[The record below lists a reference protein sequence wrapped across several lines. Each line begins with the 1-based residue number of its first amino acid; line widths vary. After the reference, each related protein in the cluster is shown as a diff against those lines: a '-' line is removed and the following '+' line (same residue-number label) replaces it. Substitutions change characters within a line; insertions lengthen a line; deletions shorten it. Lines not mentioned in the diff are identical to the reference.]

1 MVSPI
6 YLIVTALG
14 TAFLLPLFDKVSRS
28 VSRTLFLLALAFMT
42 YIAGSSLAA
51 ALQGASPDL
60 FTAGFTP
67 PVSINLRMGVE
78 ESFAVLSVLTAALLG
93 AVHLNSFW
101 KKSGPGGMM
110 AYLALA
116 LGVSGIIMTRDLF
129 NLFVFLEITSI
140 ATYGLIALKGDRNS
154 LEAGFK
160 YLMAGGLSSIFFLL
174 GAVYIYRLTGSLSLD
189 WILRDTGMVQTVF
202 SSGIGMAALF
212 LLTAALLIELKP
224 FPANGW
230 ALDVYQAAP
239 AGIAGV
245 IASANAGAMI
255 FALMKIMPLMPLPL
269 LRVITGVGFL
279 TFFFG
284 NLIGLKQE
292 NVRRM
297 LGFSSTAQIG
307 LLTAA
312 LGIMFITGVQPLSF
326 IIIAGGIF
334 INHLLAKAGL
344 FWIAGRVNADS
355 REGWRGM
362 MTGTFPAAVMG
373 VLVLALAGLPP
384 FPGFWA
390 KWELVKL
397 LISTDKVL
405 WTVLVLLGSLFE
417 VIYLFR
423 WFILSVRSAGGSDAS
438 EPVSMP
444 CRDGIIPAGLL
455 IAAGLTAGRLMGG
468 LEYSILLVLAAGA
481 GMFVL
486 EFLPSR
492 LKSLIAMAVTGYF
505 GWTFYSGLTGLN
517 LFFFALFIIG
527 GLVYLFAGLYV
538 KEQRKGH
545 YPLMVMSI
553 LSLATLTLVQ
563 GNLAFFTTW
572 ELMALSSWLL
582 ILRGKDSEKPSLL
595 YIIFSMG
602 GAYLLMAGLFL
613 MVPGSP
619 AAPAA
624 WVLIAL
630 AMLVKTGALGVH
642 LWLPGAYAESEDDV
656 SGFLSSILSKAGIFG
671 LLFLAVKFFPV
682 AQVGISSSVIGWIGA
697 FTAVI
702 AALIAV
708 FQEDIKYT
716 LAWSSMSQLGYIIL
730 AYSLMNHAGW
740 TTVLYLTFNHT
751 IFKAML
757 FLAIAGVVMRAGTR
771 QMYQMGG
778 LITRMPISFITVL
791 MGIIAVSGVPP
802 LSGFGGKW
810 MLYTALIQSGKYLEA
825 GMAFFASTLAFLYLF
840 RLIHTIFLGQ
850 MKAVHRE
857 IKEAPV
863 WLIIPQFAL
872 MALLMVFSAFPH
884 LFVEPMAG
892 ITAAWF
898 PSQMAFNANGTITNT
913 LGYWNGSWVMYVTIG
928 VFAAPLLWLLIVMRK
943 PQKVKQF
950 NIVFAAERPDRPET
964 THYAYN
970 FFAPYR
976 KALGFLAGPA
986 IETTWKGV
994 GSLTENL
1001 SSAFRRIYTGN
1012 GQTYMIHIILF
1023 LTLSYFA
1030 MRGLS

>member
-14 TAFLLPLFDKVSRS
+14 TAFLLPLFDKISRS
-28 VSRTLFLLALAFMT
+28 LSRTIFLLALAFMA

-51 ALQGASPDL
+51 AFQGASPDL

-93 AVHLNSFW
+93 ALHLNSVW
-101 KKSGPGGMM
+101 KKGGPGGMM

-140 ATYGLIALKGDRNS
+140 ATYGLISLKSDRNA

-160 YLMAGGLSSIFFLL
+160 YLMAGGLSSIFYLL

-189 WILRDTGMVQTVF
+189 WILQDSLMVQTVF
-202 SSGIGMAALF
+202 SSGVGMAALF
-212 LLTAALLIELKP
+212 MLTAALLIELKP

-239 AGIAGV
+239 SGIAGV

-255 FALMKIMPLMPLPL
+255 FALLKIMPLMPLSL
-269 LRVITGVGFL
+269 LRVLTGVGFL

-292 NVRRM
+292 SVRRM

-312 LGIMFITGVQPLSF
+312 LGVMFSTGVKPLSF
-326 IIIAGGIF
+326 MIIAGGIF

-344 FWIAGRVNADS
+344 FWIAGRINAES
-355 REGWRGM
+355 REGWRGK
-362 MTGTFPAAVMG
+362 MTGTFPALIMG
-373 VLVLALAGLPP
+373 ILVLALAGLPP

-397 LISTDKVL
+397 LIGTDRGL
-405 WTVLVLLGSLFE
+405 WTALVLLGSLLE
-417 VIYLFR
+417 VVYLFR
-423 WFILSVRSAGGSDAS
+423 WFILSVRTSDEAGEG
-438 EPVSMP
+438 VSMP
-444 CRDGIIPAGLL
+444 CLDGIIPSGLL
-455 IAAGLTAGRLMGG
+455 IVTGLLAGKALGG
-468 LEYSILLVLAAGA
+468 LEFPILLMLAITG
-481 GMFVL
+481 GLFVL
-486 EFLPSR
+486 EFLPSP
-492 LKSLIAMAVTGYF
+492 LKSVLAMAGVGYF
-505 GWTFYSGLTGLN
+505 SWTFYSELSGLN
-517 LFFFALFIIG
+517 LFFFGLFTIG
-527 GLVYLFAGLYV
+527 GFVYLFAGLYI
-538 KEQRKGH
+538 KKQRRGH

-553 LSLATLTLVQ
+553 LSLASLTLVKS
-563 GNLAFFTTW
+563 NLGFFSAW

-582 ILRGKDSEKPSLL
+582 ILRGRDSEKPSLV

-613 MVPGSP
+613 MVPGNP
-619 AAPAA
+619 VAQAA

-642 LWLPGAYAESEDDV
+642 IWLPGAYAESEDDV

-671 LLFLAVKFFPV
+671 LLFLGVKFFPI
-682 AQVGISSSVIGWIGA
+682 AQVGISSSFIGWIGA

-702 AALIAV
+702 AALVAV

-757 FLAIAGVVMRAGTR
+757 FLAIAGVIMRTGTR
-771 QMYQMGG
+771 QMYKMGG
-778 LITRMPISFITVL
+778 LITRMPISYITVL
-791 MGIIAVSGVPP
+791 LGIIAVSGVPP

-810 MLYTALIQSGKYLEA
+810 MLYSALLESGRYLEA
-825 GMAFFASTLAFLYLF
+825 GMALFASTLAFLYLF

-850 MKAVHRE
+850 IKTEHRE

-872 MALLMVFSAFPH
+872 MALLMVFSAFPK
-884 LFVEPMAG
+884 LFAEPMAR

-898 PSQMAFNANGTITNT
+898 PQNLAFTTEGTIISS
-913 LGYWNGSWVMYVTIG
+913 LGYWNGSWVMYISIG

-976 KALGFLAGPA
+976 KALGFLAGPG
-986 IETTWKGV
+986 IETAWKGAA
-994 GSLTENL
+994 SLAENL
-1001 SSAFRRIYTGN
+1001 SSSFRRLYTGN

>member
-1 MVSPI
+1 V
-6 YLIVTALG
+6 
-14 TAFLLPLFDKVSRS
+14 
-28 VSRTLFLLALAFMT
+28 
-42 YIAGSSLAA
+42 
-51 ALQGASPDL
+51 
-60 FTAGFTP
+60 
-67 PVSINLRMGVE
+67 
-78 ESFAVLSVLTAALLG
+78 
-93 AVHLNSFW
+93 
-101 KKSGPGGMM
+101 
-110 AYLALA
+110 
-116 LGVSGIIMTRDLF
+116 
-129 NLFVFLEITSI
+129 
-140 ATYGLIALKGDRNS
+140 
-154 LEAGFK
+154 
-160 YLMAGGLSSIFFLL
+160 
-174 GAVYIYRLTGSLSLD
+174 
-189 WILRDTGMVQTVF
+189 VQSVF
-202 SSGIGMAALF
+202 SSGVGLSALF
-212 LLTAALLIELKP
+212 FLTAALLIELKP

-239 AGIAGV
+239 EGIAGV

-255 FALMKIMPLMPLPL
+255 FALMKIMPLMPMPL
-269 LRVITGVGFL
+269 LKVLTGIGFL
-279 TFFFG
+279 TFFFA
-284 NLIGLKQE
+284 NLIGLKQDDIP
-292 NVRRM
+292 RM

-307 LLTAA
+307 LLTGA
-312 LGIMFITGVQPLSF
+312 LGMMFLMGVQPLSF

-344 FWIAGRVNADS
+344 FWIAGRINASD
-355 REGWRGM
+355 REGWRGRM
-362 MTGTFPAAVMG
+362 IGTLPATVMG
-373 VLVLALAGLPP
+373 ILVLAMAGLPP

-390 KWELVKL
+390 KWELMRL
-397 LISTDKVL
+397 LMGTGQIL
-405 WTVLVLLGSLFE
+405 WTVLVLVGSLFE

-423 WFILSVRSAGGSDAS
+423 WFILSVRPS
-438 EPVSMP
+438 EVVFEQVDMP
-444 CRDGIIPAGLL
+444 CNDGIIPAGLL
-455 IAAGLTAGRLMGG
+455 LFAGIFAGRALGG
-468 LEYSILLVLAAGA
+468 LELSLLLVLGGA
-481 GMFVL
+481 LALFIL

-492 LKSLIAMAVTGYF
+492 LKSLISMGVVGYF

-538 KEQRKGH
+538 KEQRRGH
-545 YPLMVMSI
+545 YPLLVMSI
-553 LSLATLTLVQ
+553 LSLAALTMANS
-563 GNLAFFTTW
+563 NLAFFTAW

-582 ILRGKDSEKPSLL
+582 ILRGKDSEKASLL
-595 YIIFSMG
+595 YIMFSMG

-619 AAPAA
+619 VAAIA

-642 LWLPGAYAESEDDV
+642 LWLPDGYAESEDDV
-656 SGFLSSILSKAGIFG
+656 SGFLSSILSKVGIFG
-671 LLFLAVKFFPV
+671 LLFFAVKYFPV

-702 AALIAV
+702 AALIAT

-730 AYSLMNHAGW
+730 AFSLMNHAGW

-757 FLAIAGVVMRAGTR
+757 FLAIAGVVSRTGTR
-771 QMYQMGG
+771 MMYQMGG
-778 LITRMPISFITVL
+778 LISRMPISFLTVL

-810 MLYTALIQSGKYLEA
+810 MLYTALIESGKYLEA
-825 GMAFFASTLAFLYLF
+825 GMAFFASTIAFLYLF

-850 MKAVHRE
+850 IKAEHRE
-857 IKEAPV
+857 IKEASV

-872 MALLMVFSAFPH
+872 MALLMVFSTFPH
-884 LFVEPMAG
+884 LFVEPMAK

-898 PSQMAFNANGTITNT
+898 PQNMAFDANGTITNT
-913 LGYWNGSWVMYVTIG
+913 IGYWNGSWVMYVTMG
-928 VFAAPLLWLLIVMRK
+928 VFAAPLLWLFIVMNK

-976 KALGFLAGPA
+976 KALGFLAGPT
-986 IETTWKGV
+986 IETAWKGV
-994 GSLTENL
+994 ASLTMNL
-1001 SSAFRRIYTGN
+1001 SSSFRRIYTGN

-1023 LTLSYFA
+1023 LTLSYFV
-1030 MRGLS
+1030 MRGLL